1 MTINR
6 KQNCMNALGETQ
18 KEIRK
23 HVLDGYRQIQ
33 EQQYKD
39 FDTVCERLE
48 EKYCTCVS
56 IK

>member
-48 EKYCTCVS
+48 EKYSTCVS